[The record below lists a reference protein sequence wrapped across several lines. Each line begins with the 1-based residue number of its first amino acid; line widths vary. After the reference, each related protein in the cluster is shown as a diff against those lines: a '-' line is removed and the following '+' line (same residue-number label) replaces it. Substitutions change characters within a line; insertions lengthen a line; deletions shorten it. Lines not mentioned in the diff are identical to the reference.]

1 MYTHLLCCY
10 RLSLQN
16 VNKFVTLKM
25 GNKQKTGEQ
34 LNRSINQSAD
44 RLRNRSKKD
53 KLSAACRQA
62 IYRPVHPLDLGTLG
76 LASHSVY
83 CLSFGKP
90 VASSPFVPSWIHSF
104 QFFVRTN
111 GYQAYTQGEH
121 GHWICMTK
129 MSQLQE
135 QIYDKVLLSDSK
147 NDSGSSDIRT
157 TSGSSVAERHEMYLH
172 GMAWHHYLRRPS
184 VQSTIAC
191 RHPGSTTPGR
201 VSLQVRAFVCISFVQ
216 TKKRGKSH

>member
-1 MYTHLLCCY
+1 M
-10 RLSLQN
+10 
-16 VNKFVTLKM
+16 
-25 GNKQKTGEQ
+25 
-34 LNRSINQSAD
+34 
-44 RLRNRSKKD
+44 
-53 KLSAACRQA
+53 
-62 IYRPVHPLDLGTLG
+62 
-76 LASHSVY
+76 
-83 CLSFGKP
+83 
-90 VASSPFVPSWIHSF
+90 
-104 QFFVRTN
+104 RTN

-184 VQSTIAC
+184 AQSTIAC

-216 TKKRGKSH
+216 TKKRGKSHWLVLGLCKKRCDGRTRIRRLLKQVFEGRISSKCDAHKSSRQVWFTVRVTLVLCTKENLMNLNEQGRRILERQNSWQQA